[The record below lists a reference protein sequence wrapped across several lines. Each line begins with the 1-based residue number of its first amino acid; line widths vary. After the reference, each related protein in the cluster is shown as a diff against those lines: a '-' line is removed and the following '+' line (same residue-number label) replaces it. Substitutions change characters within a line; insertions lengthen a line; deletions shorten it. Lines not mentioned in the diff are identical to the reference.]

1 MQSIAQPCLDD
12 TSNITTAKLCPECG
26 HSHAGLFRH
35 CPDCMEGAWQK
46 EQEVKKLEAQA
57 ALSKAWTK
65 ICPPGYASTDWSHPD
80 LSPVCREAAMK
91 WWASGSRY
99 PWLGI
104 HGGTGRGKTRC
115 MWEILRRHHFAGRQV
130 LAVDVTQFARAASDW
145 HCDDRTARSE
155 ARSLIHR
162 CRTAGVLLF
171 DDFGKERKLS
181 SAVASATHDLLE
193 DRARNCRTTL
203 WTSEKTGVELA
214 QRLGDDYADGIIR
227 RLREFS
233 QIIAA

>member
-1 MQSIAQPCLDD
+1 MVGKRQQIPMARNSRWHRQRKNTLHVGDP
-12 TSNITTAKLCPECG
+12 
-26 HSHAGLFRH
+26 
-35 CPDCMEGAWQK
+35 
-46 EQEVKKLEAQA
+46 
-57 ALSKAWTK
+57 
-65 ICPPGYASTDWSHPD
+65 AS
-80 LSPVCREAAMK
+80 
-91 WWASGSRY
+91 AS
-99 PWLGI
+99 
-104 HGGTGRGKTRC
+104 
-115 MWEILRRHHFAGRQV
+115 Q
-130 LAVDVTQFARAASDW
+130 
-145 HCDDRTARSE
+145 